1 MDTDSTQYT
10 RMADEH
16 LTGLARSG
24 DQLAFSELLA
34 RTAPNS
40 LKLAYSI
47 LKDREEAEDQVQ
59 NASFNAWRHVA
70 HFQQEAR
77 FSTWFTRIVV
87 NQCLMRLRK
96 VRRTPVVSIESSFP
110 GEDKPLLEA
119 IDLNANAEN
128 ALGRKE
134 LRAVL
139 AKEISRIPPLFRSVL
154 LKRDVEG
161 LPIPAVAEQLGISI
175 PAVKSRLLRARGEL
189 RERLKKHFGSR
200 ADPLVRG
207 GPPGPTAQGPGN
219 RPFTGSP
226 AKPAKPKPK

>member
-1 MDTDSTQYT
+1 MDPDSTQYT
-10 RMADEH
+10 RMADDQ

-70 HFQQEAR
+70 HFHQEAR

-96 VRRTPVVSIESSFP
+96 VRRTPVVSMESPFP

-161 LPIPAVAEQLGISI
+161 LPIPVVAEALGISV

-189 RERLKKHFGSR
+189 RERLKKHCGI
-200 ADPLVRG
+200 RG
-207 GPPGPTAQGPGN
+207 VATLTSEDRLN
-219 RPFTGSP
+219 HC
-226 AKPAKPKPK
+226 

>member
-1 MDTDSTQYT
+1 MDPDGTQYT
-10 RMADEH
+10 QMADDQ
-16 LTGLARSG
+16 LTGLAKNG
-24 DQLAFSELLA
+24 DQLAFSELIA

-59 NASFNAWRHVA
+59 NASFNAWRHVSN
-70 HFQQEAR
+70 FQQEAR

-96 VRRTPVVSIESSFP
+96 VRRTPVVSMESSFP

-119 IDLNANAEN
+119 IDLTANAES

-134 LRAVL
+134 LKAIL

-154 LKRDVEG
+154 LMRDVEG
-161 LPIPAVAEQLGISI
+161 LPIPAVAEALGISV

-189 RERLKKHFGSR
+189 RERLTKHCGI
-200 ADPLVRG
+200 RG
-207 GPPGPTAQGPGN
+207 VATLTTEDQLN
-219 RPFTGSP
+219 HC
-226 AKPAKPKPK
+226 